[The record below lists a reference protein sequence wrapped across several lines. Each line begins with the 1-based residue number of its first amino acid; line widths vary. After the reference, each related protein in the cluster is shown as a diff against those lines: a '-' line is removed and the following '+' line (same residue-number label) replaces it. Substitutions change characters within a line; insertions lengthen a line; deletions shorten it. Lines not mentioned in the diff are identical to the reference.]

1 MPPAQSPSS
10 PGFSGFGGIPH
21 APQGAPAVRN
31 GAAPADAMQSDAD
44 FDSVTDFDFDASHYN
59 DEVQPHAT
67 SFGTPADTT
76 ADISPGYAD
85 TLGTNTP
92 VPSSVDFGAAAANV
106 AIGQHRARVRPV
118 VTTGWA
124 LIVLTL
130 ILVAAMFAIAPSTVV
145 SMLPGATRIYSA
157 LGMEVNAYGLT
168 FENVRYEWNE
178 AGAGGEAILE
188 VQGQVANVSSGAM
201 NVPALE
207 ISLRDEKGEEISAWT
222 TELDAPQLAA
232 GEQAPFAA
240 QIPSPPSNVR
250 SLRVRFDTA
259 AAN

>member
-1 MPPAQSPSS
+1 
-10 PGFSGFGGIPH
+10 
-21 APQGAPAVRN
+21 
-31 GAAPADAMQSDAD
+31 MQADAD
-44 FDSVTDFDFDASHYN
+44 FDGGGTDYDFSAPYSN
-59 DEVQPHAT
+59 DVAQPQGT

-76 ADISPGYAD
+76 AELSPGYAD

-106 AIGQHRARVRPV
+106 AIGQHRARALPV
-118 VTTGWA
+118 VAIGWVV
-124 LIVLTL
+124 IVLTL
-130 ILVAAMFAIAPSTVV
+130 VLVGALFAVAPRAVV
-145 SMLPGATRIYSA
+145 SMLPGATRLYSA
-157 LGMEVNAYGLT
+157 IGMDVNAYGLA
-168 FENVRYEWNE
+168 FENVRYEWNN
-178 AGAGGEAILE
+178 ASGENVLE

-201 NVPALE
+201 KVPALE
-207 ISLRDEKGEEISAWT
+207 ISLRDEKGAEISAWT

-240 QIPSPPSNVR
+240 QIPSPPANVR